1 LDVRDS
7 DLIFRGLAFWQKV
20 VEENEA
26 KLRSPLNAPV
36 SEELSLKMMK
46 FGNDECW
53 LYEQTRKKIIHLT
66 AKLTDIG

>member
-1 LDVRDS
+1 
-7 DLIFRGLAFWQKV
+7 
-20 VEENEA
+20 
-26 KLRSPLNAPV
+26 
-36 SEELSLKMMK
+36 MK